1 MEPSATLDFRLLFIT
16 DRSLSPLSL
25 TARVREACEA
35 GIRAV
40 QLREKDLPACELF
53 GLATELREVTARY
66 GTALIMNDRVDI
78 ALAVGADGV
87 HCPENGFPPDRAASL
102 LGNKGL
108 VGASTHSLPAAQRA
122 NARGADYIIY
132 GPVFSTAS
140 KPGEPQGLHALEK
153 VCKVVNL
160 PVFAVGGVT
169 PERARACLDC
179 GASGVAVV
187 SALMNTRNIAHTT
200 AEFETAL
207 GEL

>member
-1 MEPSATLDFRLLFIT
+1 M
-16 DRSLSPLSL
+16 LSL
-25 TARVREACEA
+25 PARVREACEA

-40 QLREKDLPACELF
+40 QLREKDLPASELF
-53 GLATELREVTARY
+53 GLATELREVTASY
-66 GTALIMNDRVDI
+66 GAALIINDRVDI

-102 LGNKGL
+102 LGKNSL

-122 NARGADYIIY
+122 SARGVDYIMY

-140 KPGEPQGLHALEK
+140 KPGEPQGLNELRKICEG
-153 VCKVVNL
+153 VDL

-200 AEFETAL
+200 REFETAL
-207 GEL
+207 GRL